1 MVSKTRT
8 FSSFDHRPFIW
19 DLTFVLCSRQSDK
32 TNERLPPSYQNYVDN
47 SYEHVAN
54 GIPYPH
60 TQMPMATDYVAP
72 SARRYTPE
80 EFQRRIRQTM
90 YDQQ

>member
-1 MVSKTRT
+1 MVSKTRRCIYLT
-8 FSSFDHRPFIW
+8 YARLLIVLPF
-19 DLTFVLCSRQSDK
+19 LSRQSDMN
-32 TNERLPPSYQNYVDN
+32 NERLPPSYNYEEND

-54 GIPYPH
+54 GNQYPH
-60 TQMPMATDYVAP
+60 TQRPMRTDYVAP
-72 SARRYTPE
+72 SGRRYTPE